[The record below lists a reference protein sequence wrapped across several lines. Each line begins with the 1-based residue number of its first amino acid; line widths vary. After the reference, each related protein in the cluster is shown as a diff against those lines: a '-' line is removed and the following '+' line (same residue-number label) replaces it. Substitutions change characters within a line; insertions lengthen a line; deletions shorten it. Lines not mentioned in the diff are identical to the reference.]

1 MYSFNGNM
9 KLFIVTEDSLN
20 ATSTADMA
28 QRELAAFLNGTT
40 FTNLDGGSVNGGS
53 ELTFGTPFS
62 LVGKSVDD
70 TLHYSPV
77 LNPRNIKNLSYRAY
91 TAKAEQVDYI
101 GWNGTAGT
109 LEEVT
114 YNNYMLKV
122 LYKHDKAMWSEQ
134 KNIRVYSHEVGATA
148 SSKLILKSI
157 SAQVNMDKDSKL
169 KAEIVANTATETALS
184 GSCTI
189 TATYLSDTLVASA
202 SNHGVVV
209 GDVIRVA
216 ATGTANPVYIVT
228 AVDGANISIHTPYQG
243 TTAAT
248 LASKIVT
255 AITNWGLKLTG
266 LPITW
271 KAKGIM
277 PYVVA
282 MWDLQLSG
290 FGETPV
296 TNSVKPTKGS
306 GHPYDIADLEWFAN
320 GGDGLR
326 NRTVVPI
333 SEGRTDVDLTKTGY
347 GIVSFEYQETGS
359 TGPVAALS
367 TARSFYYI
375 CIDQAAS
382 NAIADIVG
390 NLQTSTGTTAL

>member
-1 MYSFNGNM
+1 
-9 KLFIVTEDSLN
+9 
-20 ATSTADMA
+20 
-28 QRELAAFLNGTT
+28 
-40 FTNLDGGSVNGGS
+40 
-53 ELTFGTPFS
+53 
-62 LVGKSVDD
+62 
-70 TLHYSPV
+70 
-77 LNPRNIKNLSYRAY
+77 
-91 TAKAEQVDYI
+91 
-101 GWNGTAGT
+101 
-109 LEEVT
+109 
-114 YNNYMLKV
+114 LKV

-382 NAIADIVG
+382 SAIADIVG
-390 NLQTSTGTTAL
+390 NLQISTGTTAL

>member
-9 KLFIVTEDSLN
+9 KLFIVTEDTLN

-28 QRELAAFLNGTT
+28 QRELSAFLNGTT
-40 FTNLDGGSVNGGS
+40 FTGLSGGN

-62 LVGKSVDD
+62 LVGKSVDN

-77 LNPRNIKNLSYRAY
+77 LNPQNIRNLSYRAY
-91 TAKAEQVDYI
+91 TAKAEQIDYI

-148 SSKLILKSI
+148 SSKLILKSL
-157 SAQVNMDKDSKL
+157 SAQINLDKDTKL
-169 KAEIVANTATETALS
+169 KAEIVANTATEAALS
-184 GSCTI
+184 NACTI
-189 TATYLSDTLVASA
+189 TATNLSNTLVASA
-202 SNHGVVV
+202 ANHGVVA
-209 GDVIRVA
+209 GDVVRVA

-228 AVDGANISIHTPYQG
+228 AVDGVNISIHTPYQG
-243 TTAAT
+243 VTAAT

-277 PYVVA
+277 PYIVA

-290 FGETPV
+290 FGETPI

-347 GIVSFEYQETGS
+347 DIISFEYQETSS

-375 CIDQAAS
+375 CVDEAAD
-382 NAIADIVG
+382 NARADILA
-390 NLQTSTGTTAL
+390 NLVLSTKLTAL

>member
-1 MYSFNGNM
+1 M
-9 KLFIVTEDSLN
+9 KLFIVSPGFTGGNENALN
-20 ATSTADMA
+20 ATSIADMA
-28 QRELAAFLNGTT
+28 QGELAAFLNGTT
-40 FTNLDGGSVNGGS
+40 FTNLDGGN
-53 ELTFGTPFS
+53 ELTLGTPFS
-62 LVGKSVDD
+62 LVGKSVDN

-134 KNIRVYSHEVGATA
+134 KNIRVYSYEVGATA
-148 SSKLILKSI
+148 SSKLILKSLSTQI
-157 SAQVNMDKDSKL
+157 NLDKDTKL
-169 KAEIVANTATETALS
+169 KAEIVANTATEADLS
-184 GSCTI
+184 NARTI

-202 SNHGVVV
+202 ADHGVVV
-209 GDVIRVA
+209 GDVLRVA

-243 TTAAT
+243 TTTAA
-248 LASKIVT
+248 LNSKIVT

-282 MWDLQLSG
+282 MWDVQLSG

-390 NLQTSTGTTAL
+390 NLQTSTGLTAL

>member
-9 KLFIVTEDSLN
+9 KLFIVTDDDLD
-20 ATSTADMA
+20 ATSTATMA
-28 QRELAAFLNGTT
+28 QRELSAFLNGTT
-40 FTNLDGGSVNGGS
+40 FTNLNGGN
-53 ELTFGTPFS
+53 ELTLGTPFS

-77 LNPRNIKNLSYRAY
+77 LKPQNIRNLSYRAY
-91 TAKAEQVDYI
+91 TAKAEQIDYV

-122 LYKHDKAMWSEQ
+122 LYRHDKAMWSEQ
-134 KNIRVYSHEVGATA
+134 KNIRVYSYEVGATA
-148 SSKLILKSI
+148 SSKLILKSL
-157 SAQVNMDKDSKL
+157 SAQINLDRDTKL
-169 KAEIVANTATETALS
+169 KAEIVCNEATETDTAAAT
-184 GSCTI
+184 TI

-202 SNHGVVV
+202 NTHGVVA

-228 AVDGANISIHTPYQG
+228 AVNDVYISIHTPYQG
-243 TTAAT
+243 VTAAA
-248 LASKIVT
+248 LDSKVVT

-277 PYVVA
+277 PYIVA

-296 TNSVKPTKGS
+296 TNSTKPTKGS

-347 GIVSFEYQETGS
+347 GIVSFEYQETGT

-382 NAIADIVG
+382 NALADIVG

>member
-9 KLFIVTEDSLN
+9 KLFIVTEDTLD

-28 QRELAAFLNGTT
+28 QKELSAFLNGTT
-40 FTNLDGGSVNGGS
+40 FTNLNGGN
-53 ELTFGTPFS
+53 ELTVGTPFS
-62 LVGKSVDD
+62 LVGKSVDN
-70 TLHYSPV
+70 TLHYSPI
-77 LNPRNIKNLSYRAY
+77 LNPKNIKNLSHRAY

-101 GWNGTAGT
+101 GWNGTTGT
-109 LEEVT
+109 LEEIS
-114 YNNYMLKV
+114 YNNYLLKV

-134 KNIRVYSHEVGATA
+134 KNIRLYSYEVGATA
-148 SSKLILKSI
+148 SSKLILKSL
-157 SAQVNMDKDSKL
+157 SAQVNMDKDAKM
-169 KAEIVANTATETALS
+169 KAEIVANTATEAALS
-184 GSCTI
+184 GGCTI
-189 TATYLSDTLVASA
+189 TATNLSDTLVASA
-202 SNHGVVV
+202 ANHGVVV
-209 GDVIRVA
+209 GDVLRVA

-228 AVDGANISIHTPYQG
+228 AVDGAKISIHTPYQG
-243 TTAAT
+243 ATAAT

-277 PYVVA
+277 PYIVS

-290 FGETPV
+290 FGGTET

-326 NRTVVPI
+326 NRTIVPI

-347 GIVSFEYQETGS
+347 DIVSFEYQETS
-359 TGPVAALS
+359 TTGPVAALS

-382 NAIADIVG
+382 SAIADIVG

>member
-9 KLFIVTEDSLN
+9 KVFIVTEDTLN

-28 QRELAAFLNGTT
+28 RRELSAFLNGTT
-40 FTNLDGGSVNGGS
+40 FTELEDGN
-53 ELTFGTPFS
+53 ELTAGTPFS

-70 TLHYSPV
+70 TLHYSPI
-77 LNPRNIKNLSYRAY
+77 LNPKNIRNLSYRAY

-109 LEEVT
+109 IEATV
-114 YNNYMLKV
+114 YNHYMLSV
-122 LYKHDKAMWSEQ
+122 YYKHDKAMWSEQ
-134 KNIRVYSHEVGATA
+134 KNIRVYNYETGATA
-148 SSKLILKSI
+148 SAKNVCKSLSTQI
-157 SAQVNMDKDSKL
+157 NMDLDTKL
-169 KAEIVANTATETALS
+169 KAEIVANEATETALS
-184 GSCTI
+184 NARTISATNGS
-189 TATYLSDTLVASA
+189 D
-202 SNHGVVV
+202 VVV
-209 GDVIRVA
+209 GSAADHGVSVGDVLRVA

-228 AVDGANISIHTPYQG
+228 AVDGANITLHTKYQG
-243 TTAAT
+243 ATASG

-277 PYVVA
+277 PYIVA
-282 MWDLQLSG
+282 MWDLQLVG
-290 FGETPV
+290 FGEAVV
-296 TNSVKPTKGS
+296 TNSVRPTKGS

-326 NRTVVPI
+326 NRTVIPI
-333 SEGRTDVDLTKTGY
+333 SEGRTDVDLTKNGY
-347 GIVSFEYQETGS
+347 DIISFEYQETS
-359 TGPVAALS
+359 TTGPVAPLS

-375 CIDQAAS
+375 CVDEAADS
-382 NAIADIVG
+382 ARADIIA
-390 NLQTSTGTTAL
+390 NLELSTGLTAL